1 MTLGRLTLSTAVA
14 IAGLVVTAYFALDRE
29 IEVGDV
35 GFSSM
40 NKGGAHEWAIY
51 LTNNGPQA
59 MEDIRIEID
68 GLDDAGALIGRHK
81 VSLALLA
88 AGSRD
93 GVRFAMR
100 EDAENVRACLT
111 FAGAFPFQYDY
122 RALAGSAHP
131 YLSKVRVRAQ
141 GSTWFSR
148 GACDQA
154 GE

>member
-1 MTLGRLTLSTAVA
+1 MKLGRLTLSTAVA
-14 IAGLVVTAYFALDRE
+14 IAGLVATAYFALDRE

-35 GFSSM
+35 GFSSTS
-40 NKGGAHEWAIY
+40 KGGAHEWAIY

-68 GLDDAGALIGRHK
+68 GLDDAGARIGRHTA
-81 VSLALLA
+81 SLPLLA

-100 EDAENVRACLT
+100 DDAQSVRACLT

-122 RALAGSAHP
+122 KALSGSAHP
-131 YLSKVRVRAQ
+131 YLSKVRVRDQ

-148 GACDQA
+148 GSCD
-154 GE
+154 